1 MSSKKKVNGK
11 RKINKLKC
19 KRMQQNNNKKKWYHR
34 MHGSFWASF
43 WQTSEF
49 NHSYTAEF
57 NQSCSIYWISYAMLA
72 GKGTSYMALLY
83 AIRIKPRSIKMM
95 ITSPKGVPRH
105 LKDIHMHLK
114 NCLQI
119 ASQLRGFVPKKL
131 QGMLEWKWSRY
142 YLRTI
147 NSNF

>member
-1 MSSKKKVNGK
+1 
-11 RKINKLKC
+11 
-19 KRMQQNNNKKKWYHR
+19 
-34 MHGSFWASF
+34 
-43 WQTSEF
+43 
-49 NHSYTAEF
+49 
-57 NQSCSIYWISYAMLA
+57 
-72 GKGTSYMALLY
+72 
-83 AIRIKPRSIKMM
+83 
-95 ITSPKGVPRH
+95 
-105 LKDIHMHLK
+105 MHLK